1 MDKKVGKRKVQ
12 AAKTK
17 NNILETAKKMIL
29 EHGFDNVSVDSI
41 VEEAGV
47 SKGAFYVHF
56 ESKDILASHIIKD
69 YVNEID
75 MDYKDYLIGLEGTVS
90 TYEVIIL
97 MAEKIADVLENKIG
111 YDNMRVLY
119 KAHISKTADA
129 SSTTSYDREL
139 YKMFEYILNKGLS
152 TKEIQLNMPVDTLVH
167 HLILAMRGITFE
179 WCIRYPDFDLK
190 KQFIE
195 HFEILLN
202 GVFG

>member
-56 ESKDILASHIIKD
+56 ESKDILASQIIKD
-69 YVNEID
+69 YVNKID

-119 KAHISKTADA
+119 KAHISKTADT